1 MKICSKG
8 VWDDSLPGITFDEN
22 GVSNF
27 GKLQEKMMHEYP
39 RGEQGTKDWEQL
51 VQDMKTAGRGKK
63 YDCIVGVSGGVDSS
77 YLLHIASRYGLRPL
91 AVNLDNGFNSEVAV
105 QNIFKVTTK
114 LKIDLETY
122 VVDYEEMKDL
132 LRAYMKAAIPWIDA
146 PTDLA
151 IKATMYKIAN
161 QEGIKYI
168 LRGNDFRS
176 EGKQPKEWTYAD
188 AKQLLFIHKK
198 FGSGVRLKTYPL
210 LTLPKMIYSGLLKG
224 IRDIRPYYFLDYQ
237 KQEAKKMLMDEYDW
251 KDYGGHHHEN
261 LFTKFAMAYWL
272 PEKFGIDKRKINLSA
287 QVLSGALSRAEAMI
301 RLSQPFAPKEELE
314 NTREY
319 VMKKLE
325 LSPDE
330 FATIWKSENKNAFDY
345 PSNYSL
351 MFRLV
356 DTFSPLLKK
365 FYSFKP
371 MSITAREV
379 IDGTAEPVRLFKSN

>member
-1 MKICSKG
+1 
-8 VWDDSLPGITFDEN
+8 
-22 GVSNF
+22 
-27 GKLQEKMMHEYP
+27 
-39 RGEQGTKDWEQL
+39 
-51 VQDMKTAGRGKK
+51 
-63 YDCIVGVSGGVDSS
+63 VSGGVDSS
-77 YLLHIASRYGLRPL
+77 YLLHIANHYGLRPL
-91 AVNLDNGFNSEVAV
+91 AVNLDNGFNSEIAV

-132 LRAYMKAAIPWIDA
+132 LRAYMKAAVPWIDA

-198 FGSGVRLKTYPL
+198 FGSGIRLKTYPL

-237 KQEAKKMLMDEYDW
+237 KQKAKQMLMEEYDW

-287 QVLSGALSRAEAMI
+287 QVLSGALSRAEAMT

-319 VMKKLE
+319 VIKKLE

-351 MFRLV
+351 MFRLA

-365 FYSFKP
+365 LYSFKP

-379 IDGTAEPVRLFKSN
+379 IDGTAETVR